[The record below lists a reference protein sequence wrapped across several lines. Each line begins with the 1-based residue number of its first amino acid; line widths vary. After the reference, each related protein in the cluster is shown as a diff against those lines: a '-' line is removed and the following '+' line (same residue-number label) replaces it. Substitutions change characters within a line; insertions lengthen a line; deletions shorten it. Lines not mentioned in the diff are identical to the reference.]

1 MPSIHFA
8 RGRVRV
14 RVAAS
19 RAALIA
25 VLTII
30 ATGAVAA
37 DEPPGTLVW
46 FGSYTG
52 APPKAEGISVARLDL
67 RTGRLSAPELAAT
80 LKNPSFVALHPAL
93 PVLYAVSEV
102 DDADGQR
109 AGSLTAL
116 AIDRA
121 TGRLT
126 PLNHQVTGRGTP
138 CHVSVDRS
146 GKAALAANYG
156 GGSTVCL
163 GIEADGRLRPLVA
176 GTPGGHLQH
185 VGRSVHPERQAAP
198 HGHSIDPSPD
208 GRFAIS
214 CDLGID
220 KVLVH
225 ALDVGRGT
233 LAFHTGASVKPGA
246 GPRHLA
252 LHPDGRHAYCINE
265 LDLTVTAFNWDAANG
280 SLTEIQS
287 LSTLPDDVVERT
299 GFSTAEIAVHPTGR
313 FLYGSNRGHDSI
325 AVYAID
331 AGTGRLTFRGVEPIR
346 GRTPRNF
353 AIDPTGRWL
362 LAAGQDSHTV
372 TVFRIDEDTG
382 ALTFTGQTV
391 PVPTP
396 VCVCFDR
403 VTVR

>member
-1 MPSIHFA
+1 MPSIRFA
-8 RGRVRV
+8 RGRVG
-14 RVAAS
+14 VAAS
-19 RAALIA
+19 RTTLIA
-25 VLTII
+25 LLTIV
-30 ATGAVAA
+30 ATGAAAA
-37 DEPPGTLVW
+37 DEPQDTLVW

-67 RTGRLSAPELAAT
+67 RTGRLSAPVLAAT

-116 AIDRA
+116 SIDRA

-185 VGRSVHPERQAAP
+185 VGHSVHPERQAAP

-233 LAFHTGASVKPGA
+233 LAFHTAAPVKPGA
-246 GPRHLA
+246 GPRHFA

-265 LDLTVTAFNWDAANG
+265 LDLTVTAFDWDAANG
-280 SLTEIQS
+280 SLTAIQS

-325 AVYAID
+325 AIYAID
-331 AGTGRLTFRGVEPIR
+331 TGTGRLTFRGVEPIR

-372 TVFRIDEDTG
+372 TVFRIDEDGG

-391 PVPTP
+391 PVPAP

-403 VTVR
+403 VAVR